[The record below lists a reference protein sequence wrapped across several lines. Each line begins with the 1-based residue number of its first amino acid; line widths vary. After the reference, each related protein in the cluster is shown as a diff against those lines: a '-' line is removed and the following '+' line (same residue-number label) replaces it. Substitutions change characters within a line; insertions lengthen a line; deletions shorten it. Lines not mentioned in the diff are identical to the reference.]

1 MSDYNQTRDAA
12 GVITSRFGNMLRNL
26 SDEQEEH
33 RMENNMDVSDVIKNV
48 MGTSAAVEIMN
59 ELVLATLVSSRDTCI
74 AERDRLKD
82 ITDQRDM
89 TDYEAED
96 WSCLVFDIY
105 AFNRVIE
112 YYGG

>member
-1 MSDYNQTRDAA
+1 MSDYNQTRNTS
-12 GVITSRFGNMLRNL
+12 GVIASRFSQMLRNL

-48 MGTSAAVEIMN
+48 MGTTAAVEILN

-82 ITDQRDM
+82 ITARRDM
-89 TDYEAED
+89 TDCETED